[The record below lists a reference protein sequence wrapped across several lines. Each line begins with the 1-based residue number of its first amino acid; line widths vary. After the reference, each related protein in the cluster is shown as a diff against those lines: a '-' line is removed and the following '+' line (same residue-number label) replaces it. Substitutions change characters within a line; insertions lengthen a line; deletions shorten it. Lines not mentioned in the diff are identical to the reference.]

1 MLLKMEVGYRVVRL
15 LRDYQ
20 QHVGF
25 KGGKNMEDSKEDGLL
40 TT

>member
-1 MLLKMEVGYRVVRL
+1 MLLKMEVGWRAIRL
-15 LRDYQ
+15 SREY

-25 KGGKNMEDSKEDGLL
+25 KDGKNMEDSKEDGLL